1 MRHVSICRVE
11 LEKFSLSTKGIC
23 EGLVSLNVLLGPI
36 DNTNESKLQR
46 VNPSGKNLKGV
57 GAVVHKVQLGQHTN
71 GPLPLWVDL
80 ACKLE
85 SFRVDQVDIGRRD
98 SEDDTVG
105 FSNVFA
111 NEVLRLLLNI
121 RRLVSDWH
129 L

>member
-1 MRHVSICRVE
+1 ME
-11 LEKFSLSTKGIC
+11 LEKFSLSTESIRK
-23 EGLVSLNVLLGPI
+23 GLVSLNVLLGPI
-36 DNTNESKLQR
+36 DHTNESKLQR
-46 VNPSGKNLKGV
+46 VNPSRKNLKGV
-57 GAVVHKVQLGQHTN
+57 GAVIHKIQLGQHTN

-80 ACKLE
+80 AGKLE

-121 RRLVSDWH
+121 CRLVSDWH